1 VLYDSTGPK
10 NARYI
15 AKYNG
20 IWSLVGNTNV
30 NSGTSTNNGTNN
42 KVLAIAVIDASNI
55 YVGGTFRRVYDSSG
69 TTFANYIAKYN
80 TITSLWSL
88 LGNTGKGIANN
99 TTNGASSEVR
109 AITVSG
115 TDIYL
120 GGAFGGVYDSTGF
133 KSTGY
138 IAKYNGSSWLQLG
151 GKVSGGAVNTI
162 AVSGTDI
169 YVGGE
174 FTDVSDSSGTK
185 KASQFAKLNESLW
198 TLASPI
204 GDGSQYVNSVNNIVI
219 VSNEIYIGT
228 YSNILL
234 YNFQNP
240 NPIWDSCGT
249 NNKVLAIAVSGT
261 DIYVGGD
268 FTAVYDST
276 GTKYANRIAKYNGS
290 WSLVGNTGSGTLNN
304 TTNGASDIVNTI
316 VVSGTDIYVGGSF
329 TAVYDSTGTK
339 YANRIAKYNGS
350 WSLVGNTGSGTSSN
364 TTNGTSDIVK
374 AIAVSGTDI
383 YVGGSFTAVYDSTG
397 TKYANRIAKYN
408 GSWSLLGN
416 TGSGT
421 GNINGNN
428 GTGDVYETSAV
439 SVNTIAV
446 IDASNIYVGGSF
458 TAVYD
463 SEGKLKYTN
472 YIAKYNGSLWSFV
485 GFNNNYNGT
494 GDIVNTIVVS
504 GTDIY
509 VGGDF
514 TAVRDRNGIIYANKI
529 AKYNGS
535 LWSFVG
541 NTDTGSGTA
550 SNTTNGTSGSVNIIH
565 INKYIYIGGLF
576 NKIYN
581 YMGIDGA
588 IVNNI
593 CIL

>member
-290 WSLVGNTGSGTLNN
+290 WSLVGNTGSGT
-304 TTNGASDIVNTI
+304 
-316 VVSGTDIYVGGSF
+316 
-329 TAVYDSTGTK
+329 
-339 YANRIAKYNGS
+339 
-350 WSLVGNTGSGTSSN
+350 SSN